1 MAKRLRGSTSRPGQ
15 RPPLQRRAV
24 AGSRPAAPPVRPPSS
39 ALTPDEEARA
49 AELEA
54 RIVASELVSEAP
66 VRPRRDRIAPT
77 SDELGRTRTGSIAIR
92 AAEEYGYVSRDV
104 RRIAAIGGSL
114 LAVLLGMWAIVQV
127 TGIGPR

>member
-15 RPPLQRRAV
+15 RPPLQRRSI
-24 AGSRPAAPPVRPPSS
+24 AGARPASPTTRPPST

-49 AELEA
+49 GDLEA
-54 RIVASELVSEAP
+54 RIVAAERANEEP
-66 VRPRRDRIAPT
+66 VRTRRERIASV
-77 SDELGRTRTGSIAIR
+77 SDEVGRVRTGSIAIR

-104 RRIAAIGGSL
+104 RRIGAIGGSL
-114 LAVLLGMWAIVQV
+114 LAILIGLWVVVQA

>member
-15 RPPLQRRAV
+15 RPPLQRRSA
-24 AGSRPAAPPVRPPSS
+24 AGSRPASPAVRPPST

-54 RIVASELVSEAP
+54 RIVAAERPTDVP
-66 VRPRRDRIAPT
+66 VRPRRERIGPANE
-77 SDELGRTRTGSIAIR
+77 ELGRVRTGSIAIR

-114 LAVLLGMWAIVQV
+114 LAILIGLWIVVQA

>member
-15 RPPLQRRAV
+15 RPPLQRRSV
-24 AGSRPAAPPVRPPSS
+24 AGSRPAAPPVRPPST

-54 RIVASELVSEAP
+54 RIVAAERVSEAP
-66 VRPRRDRIAPT
+66 ERPRRDRIVPT
-77 SDELGRTRTGSIAIR
+77 GDEQGRTRTGSIAIR

-104 RRIAAIGGSL
+104 RRIAIIGGSL
-114 LAVLLGMWAIVQV
+114 LAILIGLWVVVQA

>member
-15 RPPLQRRAV
+15 RPPLQRRSI
-24 AGSRPAAPPVRPPSS
+24 AGARPASPTTRPPST

-49 AELEA
+49 ADLEA
-54 RIVASELVSEAP
+54 RIVAAERATEEP
-66 VRPRRDRIAPT
+66 VRTRRERIAPS
-77 SDELGRTRTGSIAIR
+77 SDEVGRVRTGSIAIR

-114 LAVLLGMWAIVQV
+114 LAILIGLWVVVQA

>member
-1 MAKRLRGSTSRPGQ
+1 MAKRARGTHSRPGQ
-15 RPPLQRRAV
+15 RARLQRRT
-24 AGSRPAAPPVRPPSS
+24 P
-39 ALTPDEEARA
+39 LTPRLSSPVGPPAVSITPEEEARA

-54 RIVASELVSEAP
+54 EIVAAERQAERTA
-66 VRPRRDRIAPT
+66 RPSRDRIAPVASGPRVRPGT
-77 SDELGRTRTGSIAIR
+77 IAVR

-114 LAVLLGMWAIVQV
+114 LAILIGLWIVVQA

>member
-15 RPPLQRRAV
+15 RPPLQRRSV
-24 AGSRPAAPPVRPPSS
+24 AGSRPASPAVRPPST

-54 RIVASELVSEAP
+54 SIVADERATEIP
-66 VRPRRDRIAPT
+66 VRTRRERAVPAGGEI
-77 SDELGRTRTGSIAIR
+77 GRVRTGSIAIR

-104 RRIAAIGGSL
+104 RRIATIGGSL
-114 LAVLLGMWAIVQV
+114 LAILIGLWVVVQA
-127 TGIGPR
+127 TGVGPR